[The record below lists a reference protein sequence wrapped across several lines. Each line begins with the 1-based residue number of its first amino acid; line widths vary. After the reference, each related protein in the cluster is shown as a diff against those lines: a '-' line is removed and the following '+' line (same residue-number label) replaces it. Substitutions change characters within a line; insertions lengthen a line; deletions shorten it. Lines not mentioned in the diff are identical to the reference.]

1 MSYHFDCE
9 SFRLPL
15 TIFISEAI
23 TKKPNNNQNDNSFCM
38 QFFTLKALEIFK
50 FEVFQQICCSFYCFR
65 NMKRLKGNDAQICY

>member
-23 TKKPNNNQNDNSFCM
+23 TKKPNNAKLHKESTD
-38 QFFTLKALEIFK
+38 FFL
-50 FEVFQQICCSFYCFR
+50 YR
-65 NMKRLKGNDAQICY
+65 N